1 MPFDNLREFL
11 RAIEAKG
18 ELLRVK
24 EKVSPI
30 LEISEWTDRV
40 VKKNGPALLFENV
53 EGSSMPVAINLF
65 GTPAR
70 TAMALGVDDLNKIG
84 DEIQA
89 LLHQRPP
96 ESIVEKLKMIP
107 LLMKIANFPPRK
119 VKSAPCQEVV
129 YADEKVDLSMLPA
142 LKCWP
147 DDGGRYFTLTNVFTK
162 DPKGLPNCGMYR
174 IQIFDRNTCAMHWH
188 MHHDGAR
195 HFREWEK
202 LGKRMP
208 VAVAIGGDP
217 AVVYAATAPMPPGID
232 EMFLAGFIRKR
243 PVEMVPCVSQPDL
256 FVPAEAEIILEGY
269 LQPGERRREG
279 PFGDHTGFY
288 SLADDY
294 PVFHITAITT
304 RKNPIYQTIVV
315 GTPPMEDTYLGKA
328 TERIFL
334 PFLKLTLPEIND
346 YNLPEFGVFHN
357 CAIFSIK
364 KSYPQHA
371 RKLMHAIWGLG
382 QIMFT
387 KIIIVV
393 DEGVNVQNLDEVFH
407 HVGTNCDFSRDVEI
421 VKGPTD
427 ILDHA
432 SQHYGWTGKIGI
444 DATRKWKD
452 EGITRSWPETI
463 PVDESAKKRALDE
476 RAALPALIKSAHPD
490 ITAANVRPF
499 GDYTHWAFIATRK
512 SAPHNARKVLQ
523 ALWSLEQSR
532 SIKAAII
539 VDENVDVQ
547 DQEAVLFHVGANCDF
562 CRDVEIVKGAAE
574 PIDHASQTEG
584 EVGKLGID
592 ATKKLKDEGFV
603 REWPDYIVMSD
614 EVKRKVAEQMKKV
627 GLA

>member
-1 MPFDNLREFL
+1 MPFENLRDFL
-11 RAIEAKG
+11 GAIESRG

-30 LEISEWTDRV
+30 LEMTEWADRA
-40 VKKNGPALLFENV
+40 VKSKGPALLFENV
-53 EGSSMPVAINLF
+53 EGSSIPVATNLF
-65 GTPAR
+65 GTLAR
-70 TAMALGVDDLNKIG
+70 TALGLGVTDLDAIG
-84 DEIQA
+84 NEIGA
-89 LLHQRPP
+89 LLHTRPP
-96 ESIVEKLKMIP
+96 ESIVEKLKMLP
-107 LLMKIANFPPRK
+107 LLLKIANFPPKK
-119 VKSAPCQEVV
+119 VSDGPCREVIFTG
-129 YADEKVDLSMLPA
+129 DKVDLGMLPA

-147 DDGGRYFTLTNVFTK
+147 QDGGRYLTLTNVFTR

-174 IQIFDRNTCAMHWH
+174 VQIFDRNTAGMHWH

-202 LGKRMP
+202 KGERMP

-217 AVVYAATAPMPPGID
+217 AVVYSATAPMPPGID
-232 EMFLAGFIRKR
+232 EMFLAGFLRKK

-256 FVPAEAEIILEGY
+256 HVPAQSEIVVEGY

-294 PVFHITAITT
+294 PVFHVTAITH

-334 PFLKLTLPEIND
+334 PFLKLTLPEIVD

-357 CAIFSIK
+357 CAFFSIK

-387 KIIIVV
+387 KMIVVV
-393 DEGVNVQNLDEVFH
+393 DEHVNVQNQDEVLF
-407 HVGTNCDFSRDVEI
+407 HVGANCDFSRDIEV

-432 SQHYGWTGKIGI
+432 SQNYGWT
-444 DATRKWKD
+444 
-452 EGITRSWPETI
+452 
-463 PVDESAKKRALDE
+463 
-476 RAALPALIKSAHPD
+476 
-490 ITAANVRPF
+490 
-499 GDYTHWAFIATRK
+499 
-512 SAPHNARKVLQ
+512 
-523 ALWSLEQSR
+523 
-532 SIKAAII
+532 
-539 VDENVDVQ
+539 
-547 DQEAVLFHVGANCDF
+547 
-562 CRDVEIVKGAAE
+562 
-574 PIDHASQTEG
+574 
-584 EVGKLGID
+584 GKLGID
-592 ATKKLKDEGFV
+592 ATKKWPEEGFT
-603 REWPDYIVMSD
+603 REWPDYIVMDNS
-614 EVKRKVAEQMKKV
+614 VKAKVAEQIKKL
-627 GLA
+627 GLKF

>member
-1 MPFDNLREFL
+1 MPFENLRDYL
-11 RAIEAKG
+11 NAIESRG
-18 ELLRVK
+18 ELRRIK

-30 LEISEWTDRV
+30 LEITEWADRT
-40 VKKNGPALLFENV
+40 VKAKGPALLFENV
-53 EGSSMPVAINLF
+53 EGSSIPVAINLF
-65 GTPAR
+65 GTIGR
-70 TAMALGVDDLNKIG
+70 TSLGLGVKDLNDIG
-84 DEIQA
+84 NEIQA

-96 ESIVEKLKMIP
+96 ETIIEKLKMVP
-107 LLMKIANFPPRK
+107 LLLKIANYPPKK
-119 VKSAPCQEVV
+119 VSSGPCQDVV
-129 YADEKVDLSMLPA
+129 YTGDKVDLGMLPA

-147 DDGGRYFTLTNVFTK
+147 DDGGRYFTLTNVFTR
-162 DPKGLPNCGMYR
+162 DPHGLPNCGMYR
-174 IQIFDRNTCAMHWH
+174 VQIFDKNTAGMHWH

-217 AVVYAATAPMPPGID
+217 AVVFSATAPMPPGID
-232 EMFLAGFIRKR
+232 EMFLAGFIRKK
-243 PVEMVPCVSQPDL
+243 PVEMVPCVSQPGL
-256 FVPAEAEIILEGY
+256 HVPAQAEIIIEGY
-269 LQPGERRREG
+269 LEPGERRREG

-294 PVFHITAITT
+294 PVFHITAITH

-315 GTPPMEDTYLGKA
+315 GMPPMEDTCLGKA

-334 PFLKLTLPEIND
+334 PFLKLTLPEIVD

-357 CAIFSIK
+357 CAFFSIK

-393 DEGVNVQNLDEVFH
+393 DENVNVHNQDEVLF
-407 HVGTNCDFSRDVEI
+407 HVGANCDFSRDIEV

-432 SQHYGWTGKIGI
+432 SQFYGWTGKLGI

-452 EGITRSWPETI
+452 EGFT
-463 PVDESAKKRALDE
+463 
-476 RAALPALIKSAHPD
+476 
-490 ITAANVRPF
+490 
-499 GDYTHWAFIATRK
+499 
-512 SAPHNARKVLQ
+512 
-523 ALWSLEQSR
+523 
-532 SIKAAII
+532 
-539 VDENVDVQ
+539 
-547 DQEAVLFHVGANCDF
+547 
-562 CRDVEIVKGAAE
+562 
-574 PIDHASQTEG
+574 
-584 EVGKLGID
+584 
-592 ATKKLKDEGFV
+592 
-603 REWPDYIVMSD
+603 REWPDYIVMD
-614 EVKRKVAEQMKKV
+614 PAVKKKVADQMKNL